1 MSPVGGP
8 QKFVRFH
15 GLLGKLLI
23 PLLDRSQQRVE
34 VHSHL
39 PSGRQQRIDIEY
51 RQEVTT
57 NHKQYLICYLVAYDE
72 YGNRH
77 TVKNHTWGCHDDE
90 SRDIYTF
97 LRWFTKNLAFAR
109 QLDRERELRLQDS
122 IQDFF
127 DL

>member
-1 MSPVGGP
+1 MKYQSLSLMLNDWEELAIAGVSPD
-8 QKFVRFH
+8 KH
-15 GLLGKLLI
+15 DAI
-23 PLLDRSQQRVE
+23 MTITEID
-34 VHSHL
+34 
-39 PSGRQQRIDIEY
+39 GRDQRIDIEY

-57 NHKQYLICYLVAYDE
+57 NHKQYLICYLVAYDQH
-72 YGNRH
+72 GNRH

-109 QLDRERELRLQDS
+109 QLDRERELRLQDR

>member
-1 MSPVGGP
+1 MKYATLSQMLNDWEELAIAGVSPS
-8 QKFVRFH
+8 KYDA
-15 GLLGKLLI
+15 I
-23 PLLDRSQQRVE
+23 MTITEID
-34 VHSHL
+34 
-39 PSGRQQRIDIEY
+39 GRDQRIDIEY

-57 NHKQYLICYLVAYDE
+57 NHKQYLICYLVAYDQH
-72 YGNRH
+72 GNRH
-77 TVKNHTWGCHDDE
+77 TVKGHTWGCHDDE

-109 QLDRERELRLQDS
+109 QLDRERELRLQDN